1 MLTIMIAFSCS
12 QGMGLCWSVSFTMMG
27 RGKRWMWPPTPCCN
41 SNGCTIPLKMHSK
54 HLKRLLPRTLH
65 LLVLHVLIAHVFC
78 SAQSSKPGVPGT
90 VRFSV
95 LAPLNRESHEQTMQ
109 TILPSIELAVLHVA
123 DPKNGRL
130 PGWNIKLTYK
140 NTNCSSTDG
149 PMAAFDLHNQSG
161 E

>member
-1 MLTIMIAFSCS
+1 
-12 QGMGLCWSVSFTMMG
+12 
-27 RGKRWMWPPTPCCN
+27 
-41 SNGCTIPLKMHSK
+41 MHTK
-54 HLKRLLPRTLH
+54 HLKLLPVLH
-65 LLVLHVLIAHVFC
+65 LLVLQFLSSYVFC
-78 SAQSSKPGVPGT
+78 AVQSSKPGVPGT

-109 TILPSIELAVLHVA
+109 TILPSIELAVLQVA
-123 DPKNGRL
+123 DPMHGRL
-130 PGWNIKLTYK
+130 PGWEIKLTYK